1 MTPASATDASLV
13 RPQILARRA
22 RLEAAA
28 SSISE
33 HYLRDLLTEVDAA
46 LQRID
51 AGTYGICETCHEG
64 IDRDHLQANPM
75 ARFCLDHLTEQEQE
89 AHQQDLD
96 LAKQIQHKLLPPCNL
111 LRRNWDIHYRYEPVG
126 PVGGDYCE
134 AMALDEE
141 GSLFVAVGDVSGKGV
156 AASLLMTHL
165 SAILRSLLSL
175 HVPLPELMAR
185 ANRLFCESTLNN
197 HYATLVCGR
206 TSNDGV
212 EFCNAGHCPPFLLRE
227 GTIERLSCSGLP
239 LGLFCATEYPV
250 MHVFLAE
257 GESLVLYSDGLTEA
271 GNAEDGDFGEAG
283 LSHSL
288 QRHFGGDAETLA
300 RGVMQDVGRFR
311 GACRPTDDL
320 TLLVARRRPN

>member
-1 MTPASATDASLV
+1 MTPATAAAASLL

-28 SSISE
+28 TSDSAD
-33 HYLRDLLTEVDAA
+33 YVRDLLAEGDAA

-51 AGTYGICETCHEG
+51 TGTYGICEACHDTIEA
-64 IDRDHLQANPM
+64 DRLQANPM
-75 ARFCLDHLTEQEQE
+75 VRFCLDHLNEIERQ

-96 LAKQIQHKLLPPCNL
+96 LATQIQTRLLPPSNL
-111 LRRNWDIHYRYEPVG
+111 ALKHWDTHYHYEPVG

-134 AMALDEE
+134 VTALEDD

-175 HVPLPELMAR
+175 HVPLAELMSR
-185 ANRLFCESTLNN
+185 ANRLFCESTLTS

-206 TSNDGV
+206 ATGNGV
-212 EFCNAGHCPPFLLRE
+212 ELCNAGHCPPLLLRQDA
-227 GTIERLSCSGLP
+227 IERLPSAGLP
-239 LGLFCATEYPV
+239 LGLFCGTEYQV
-250 MHVFLAE
+250 IQVSLAE

-271 GNAEDGDFGEAG
+271 ENGEAGEFGEAG

-288 QRHFGGDAETLA
+288 RRHFGGSAEALA
-300 RGVMQDVGRFR
+300 HGVMHDVGRFR
-311 GACRPTDDL
+311 GSCRPTDDL
-320 TLLVARRRPN
+320 TLLVVRRR